1 MQENTQRNTGPAQ
14 SEDLAMKAAASYF
27 GEELLPWLGIKE
39 KMVRSAPT
47 EVIKVEARH
56 LYEDFL
62 YEMENGC
69 WYHFEFESDAV
80 TEEDLR
86 RFREYE
92 ASTARQYNAPV
103 ITYVICSSKVRKL
116 KDSIREG
123 INTYKVRVIRLKNES
138 ADKVL
143 ESLSER
149 PKRKIKRKDMI
160 PLLFTPLMSGE
171 QKMQWRVIES
181 IRILKKAEE
190 MFSEQE
196 IRKMEAILYI
206 LAAKFLSEGEL
217 KLIKEEIAMTKLGQ
231 MIWDDAVNK
240 GREEWERI
248 GRKEGE
254 RIGEE
259 RYSRLILLLNQ
270 DNRTD
275 LIVKAASDPEYRNAL
290 YREYHI

>member
-39 KMVRSAPT
+39 KIIRSAPT

-92 ASTARQYNAPV
+92 ASTARQYNVPV

-116 KDSIREG
+116 KDSMREG

-143 ESLSER
+143 ENLSES

-181 IRILKKAEE
+181 IRILKKAEK

-206 LAAKFLSEGEL
+206 LAAKFLSEDEL

-248 GRKEGE
+248 GREEGE
-254 RIGEE
+254 K

>member
-39 KMVRSAPT
+39 KIIRNAPT

-92 ASTARQYNAPV
+92 ASTARQYNIPV

-116 KDSIREG
+116 KDSMREG

-143 ESLSER
+143 ENLSES
-149 PKRKIKRKDMI
+149 PKRKIKQKDMI

-181 IRILKKAEE
+181 IRILKKAEK

-206 LAAKFLSEGEL
+206 LAAKFLSEDEL

-248 GRKEGE
+248 GREEGE
-254 RIGEE
+254 K

>member
-1 MQENTQRNTGPAQ
+1 MQENTQKNTGPAQ

-39 KMVRSAPT
+39 KIIRNAPT

-92 ASTARQYNAPV
+92 ASTARQYNIP
-103 ITYVICSSKVRKL
+103 VICSSKVRKL
-116 KDSIREG
+116 KDSMREG

-143 ESLSER
+143 ENLSES

-181 IRILKKAEE
+181 IRILKKAEK

-206 LAAKFLSEGEL
+206 LAAKFLSEDEL

-248 GRKEGE
+248 GREEGE
-254 RIGEE
+254 K

>member
-1 MQENTQRNTGPAQ
+1 MQENTQKNTGPAQ
-14 SEDLAMKAAASYF
+14 SEGLAMKAAASYF

-39 KMVRSAPT
+39 KIIRSAPT

-92 ASTARQYNAPV
+92 ASTARQYNVPV

-116 KDSIREG
+116 KDSMREG

-143 ESLSER
+143 ENLSES

-181 IRILKKAEE
+181 IRILKKAEK

-206 LAAKFLSEGEL
+206 LAAKFLSEDEL
-217 KLIKEEIAMTKLGQ
+217 KFIKEEIAMTKLGQ

-248 GRKEGE
+248 GREEGE
-254 RIGEE
+254 K

>member
-1 MQENTQRNTGPAQ
+1 MQENTQKNTGPAQ

-39 KMVRSAPT
+39 KIIRNAPT

-92 ASTARQYNAPV
+92 ASTARQYNIPV

-116 KDSIREG
+116 KDSMREG

-143 ESLSER
+143 ENLSES

-181 IRILKKAEE
+181 IRILKKAEK

-206 LAAKFLSEGEL
+206 LAAKFLSEDEL

-248 GRKEGE
+248 GREEGE
-254 RIGEE
+254 K

>member
-1 MQENTQRNTGPAQ
+1 MQENTQKNTGPAQ

-39 KMVRSAPT
+39 KIIRNAPT

-92 ASTARQYNAPV
+92 ASTARQYNVPV

-116 KDSIREG
+116 KDSMREG

-143 ESLSER
+143 ENLSES

-181 IRILKKAEE
+181 IRILKKAEK

-206 LAAKFLSEGEL
+206 LAAKFLSEDEL
-217 KLIKEEIAMTKLGQ
+217 KFIKEEIAMTKLGQ

-248 GRKEGE
+248 GREEGE
-254 RIGEE
+254 K

>member
-1 MQENTQRNTGPAQ
+1 M
-14 SEDLAMKAAASYF
+14 
-27 GEELLPWLGIKE
+27 
-39 KMVRSAPT
+39 
-47 EVIKVEARH
+47 
-56 LYEDFL
+56 
-62 YEMENGC
+62 
-69 WYHFEFESDAV
+69 
-80 TEEDLR
+80 
-86 RFREYE
+86 
-92 ASTARQYNAPV
+92 PV

-116 KDSIREG
+116 KDSMREG

-143 ESLSER
+143 ENLSES

-181 IRILKKAEE
+181 IRILKKAEK

-206 LAAKFLSEGEL
+206 LAAKFLSEDEL

-248 GRKEGE
+248 GREEGE
-254 RIGEE
+254 K